1 MIFNFFT
8 RWGEAMT
15 APTVYDANYNEATD
29 GTDQLVLRTNASVD
43 KGVRVVWRDADTDE
57 YHEHIVSSIREVHDK
72 TGRVQVELTCINSI
86 AELYAIDHTGQIGS
100 GGTSGYNDTVTI
112 DAQEFFDLILT
123 MNTRWNYGGAGTYGT
138 AIGNVTI
145 GKTTDSS
152 VREIMAAAM
161 SSVAPLND
169 RPAELRAVPTVDP
182 TTGAVTARTLYAFY
196 PIAPE
201 DATKVRRF
209 TYSKNLLSAT
219 REVRDTE
226 IYTACR
232 AIGAEI
238 EVDGEVTGRHEAS
251 VWDDDFLEMY
261 GIPDA
266 AGNMTHAWMRVF
278 CPECDDDSYLQSLA
292 SYALMS
298 QLHPDVEYT
307 VNLAEMRDV
316 KLGDYVD
323 VIDTSFFPE
332 LRVRVRVTEI
342 QKNLMSGAV
351 SGNTSSG
358 SGSGGSGSSS
368 TSSRSSGV
376 TSGRVRMG
384 STSTPASIEAYQK
397 ATDNA
402 VTAAKTTV
410 STESNVTVPA
420 KINELQAQINKLKS
434 GGGSAKQWD
443 EKTYGTINYLSTT
456 NAAVKHLYFPKSFD
470 GLMGMASVEFEPRKS
485 VPGNTSASGGSAL
498 AVYMGT
504 DALHS
509 SEHPLVVL
517 QTNAFLRYLGGTGDK
532 EFAPIISWKMQD
544 GGTYDTTRIEGGR
557 NLSADRYGDIV
568 IQAVNRPDTLR
579 MRFRLHNPT
588 YTNEIVFTNTEFSV
602 TFNSFGTH
610 TLKFDNEGKLS
621 IDGSQI
627 N

>member
-86 AELYAIDHTGQIGS
+86 AEMYAIDHTGQIGND
-100 GGTSGYNDTVTI
+100 TTLGYNDTVTI

-123 MNTRWNYGGAGTYGT
+123 LNTRWNYGGAGTYGT

-145 GKTTDSS
+145 GRTTDSS
-152 VREIMAAAM
+152 VREIIAAAM

-201 DATKVRRF
+201 DATEVRRF

-342 QKNLMSGAV
+342 QKNLLSGAV
-351 SGNTSSG
+351 SGNTSSS
-358 SGSGGSGSSS
+358 SGSGGGGSSS
-368 TSSRSSGV
+368 TSASSSGV

-443 EKTYGTINYLSTT
+443 EKTSGTINYLSTT
-456 NAAVKHLYFPKSFD
+456 NAAVKSLYFHSPDSSSDRIWLTHD
-470 GLMGMASVEFEPRKS
+470 GIDLAFY
-485 VPGNTSASGGSAL
+485 SAAAYRDFLAHPDFLLRYNAL
-498 AVYMGT
+498 K
-504 DALHS
+504 
-509 SEHPLVVL
+509 
-517 QTNAFLRYLGGTGDK
+517 RYLGGTGDK
-532 EFAPIISWKMQD
+532 EYSNVLTWAGSENAATD
-544 GGTYDTTRIEGGR
+544 VTCLEGGHHPTV
-557 NLSADRYGDIV
+557 DRYARVELGD
-568 IQAVNRPDTLR
+568 QNRPNTPR
-579 MRFRLHNPT
+579 IRLVLHDASI
-588 YTNEIVFTNTEFSV
+588 EHVISFTNKEFRVAFYERGTSSLKQTL
-602 TFNSFGTH
+602 TFDS
-610 TLKFDNEGKLS
+610 DGKLK
-621 IDGSQI
+621 INGTQI